1 MGLADMARCVPG
13 LGDNVS
19 QAQVSTT
26 TSTATGGTGGS
37 SNITIQPGSG
47 GIMSKDTAP
56 YIIGLA
62 GLGLFGGL
70 LYMAFKR

>member
-1 MGLADMARCVPG
+1 M
-13 LGDNVS
+13 
-19 QAQVSTT
+19 T
-26 TSTATGGTGGS
+26 S